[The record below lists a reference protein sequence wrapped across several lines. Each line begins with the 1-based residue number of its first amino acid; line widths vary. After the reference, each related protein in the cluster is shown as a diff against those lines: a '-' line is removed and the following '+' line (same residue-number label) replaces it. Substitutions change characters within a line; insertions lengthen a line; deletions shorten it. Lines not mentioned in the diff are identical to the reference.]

1 MCFIWCFIVL
11 LWVTVLVEN
20 YLRKSKQPV
29 FVSGKLCSAPSEAK
43 HPGKIHSERCLFKH
57 TYRPDKIRRIY
68 SMFLSGTFVDF
79 PSQLWITNLKFP
91 GVDCWTC
98 FKAFWY
104 SLWLWTST
112 SWLKVHQRFFVALRK
127 TMLNQPTMI
136 LPSASQELMPSHAHL
151 LLHLQASFPH
161 PIWYRRQHIAV
172 VVDSPCTKSTW
183 QSPRHFGNMAVIDAA
198 MSAFHVSA
206 KLALTGSCWK
216 LLLLFSCFAINI
228 TQSCQCASWSW

>member
-1 MCFIWCFIVL
+1 MDNKPEVSWGWL
-11 LWVTVLVEN
+11 LN
-20 YLRKSKQPV
+20 
-29 FVSGKLCSAPSEAK
+29 
-43 HPGKIHSERCLFKH
+43 LFQS
-57 TYRPDKIRRIY
+57 ILI
-68 SMFLSGTFVDF
+68 FL
-79 PSQLWITNLKFP
+79 
-91 GVDCWTC
+91 
-98 FKAFWY
+98 
-104 SLWLWTST
+104 
-112 SWLKVHQRFFVALRK
+112 VALDFNFLAQGTSEIFCGIEE

-136 LPSASQELMPSHAHL
+136 LPSASQELMPAHAHL

-216 LLLLFSCFAINI
+216 LLLFFSCFAINI